1 MSLTETA
8 APDPFVL
15 RRLPAARRANRGFT
29 LVEIMIVVV
38 IIGLLAALAL
48 PAMTRVQRNA
58 KVTRFI
64 SDLRTFSQAFEAH
77 ASTNGGWPP
86 DGVPGSFPTG
96 MTGDLKTAAW
106 AGGTSLGGNWDWD
119 YLQFGITAGISVH
132 EPTVGLD
139 LLTEVD
145 RRIDDGDLT
154 SGNFRRRSN
163 GYIYVLE
170 P

>member
-1 MSLTETA
+1 MPTA
-8 APDPFVL
+8 AAPT
-15 RRLPAARRANRGFT
+15 PARHSHRARRSRRAFT

-48 PAMTRVQRNA
+48 PAMSRVQRNA

-64 SDLRTFSQAFEAH
+64 SDLRTFSQAFEAF

-106 AGGTSLGGNWDWD
+106 SGETSLGGRWDWD
-119 YLQFGITAGISVH
+119 YQQFGVTAGISVH
-132 EPTVGLD
+132 QPTATVE

-145 RRIDDGDLT
+145 RKIDDGDLT
-154 SGNFRRRSN
+154 TGNFRERSD
-163 GYIYVLE
+163 GYIYILE

>member
-1 MSLTETA
+1 
-8 APDPFVL
+8 
-15 RRLPAARRANRGFT
+15 
-29 LVEIMIVVV
+29 MIVVV
-38 IIGLLAALAL
+38 IIGLLAALAI

-58 KVTRFI
+58 QVARFV

-77 ASTNGGWPP
+77 ASANGGWPP
-86 DGVPGSFPTG
+86 DGVPGSFPAG

-106 AGGTSLGGNWDWD
+106 GGETSLGGRWDWD
-119 YLQFGITAGISVH
+119 YQQFGVTAGISIH
-132 EPTVGLD
+132 RPTATVE

-145 RRIDDGDLT
+145 RKIDDGDLT
-154 SGNFRRRSN
+154 TGNFRERSN